1 MTFSG
6 KPKILV
12 VDDEPSIRDNMER
25 LLRSSGYEAV
35 VAEDG
40 QRALEQVSQQEFEVV
55 LLDLRMPGISG
66 TDVLHHLGSDSPDT
80 CVIMLTVV
88 ASAETAV
95 EAMKLGA
102 YDYIIKPS
110 NADDLLMR
118 IERALE
124 RRRLVLQVKHYQKE
138 LEERL
143 VQQAKEMRE
152 MMAQTVNALIHEEL
166 LARELEAKGG
176 KRRGISPGADIKE
189 FGARVLRRVSGG

>member
-1 MTFSG
+1 M
-6 KPKILV
+6 
-12 VDDEPSIRDNMER
+12 
-25 LLRSSGYEAV
+25 
-35 VAEDG
+35 
-40 QRALEQVSQQEFEVV
+40 V

-80 CVIMLTVV
+80 CVIMLTAV

-166 LARELEAKGG
+166 LARELEAKEG
-176 KRRGISPGADIKE
+176 KRRGISPGVDIKE